1 MAKRKQPWWNEPGLR
16 RIRNELAKA
25 EIDRVL
31 QEQGLHHLKV
41 VGRGVHLV
49 VYSETDGHK
58 FNRIRFTRLA
68 ASDRYQLGF
77 ATHTERWEETPFE
90 GTLSELLTMV
100 LEQFPFTIQE
110 L

>member
-16 RIRNELAKA
+16 RISNEFDKA

-49 VYSETDGHK
+49 VFSETDGYK
-58 FNRIRFTRLA
+58 DNRVRFTRLA

-77 ATHTERWEETPFE
+77 ATHTGRWEETPFE
-90 GTLSELLTMV
+90 GSLSELLATV
-100 LEQFPFTIQE
+100 LEQFPYTLQDV
-110 L
+110 